1 MQYGSRRISF
11 YMTYVLRT
19 HSSYDHLFEL
29 LFCWQDAGSKARMM
43 LSWDVNNGVSI
54 LFKHIFF
61 PTRFMCFLSRGLDN
75 YQLDYSKNSLK
86 KSRAIILP
94 LCFLKKLIYR
104 ESIYRRLVFG
114 DFEYMKLSELRVI
127 NVVFVVCA
135 KSRDN
140 I

>member
-1 MQYGSRRISF
+1 
-11 YMTYVLRT
+11 
-19 HSSYDHLFEL
+19 
-29 LFCWQDAGSKARMM
+29 MM

-135 KSRDN
+135 KSRGN